1 MKLILEAVAVE
12 LDHSGH
18 IKSRLSDCSDISLKL
33 DGAEIDG
40 ASFSFSDKGDKMQ
53 ITMTTGEGIELSDE
67 IKTNYPAPPHSAVM
81 QISFKEPA
89 ARFTANT
96 LNKLMR
102 RVNKEF
108 PNKAILIREVRNL
121 IG

>member
-1 MKLILEAVAVE
+1 MELTLECVAVE
-12 LDHSGH
+12 LDAAGYV
-18 IKSRLSDCSDISLKL
+18 KARLNDCSGMAARL

-40 ASFSFSDKGDKMQ
+40 VRFMVSESGNREDAMEIVMQ
-53 ITMTTGEGIELSDE
+53 GPDLSDA
-67 IKTNYPAPPHSAVM
+67 IRANYPAPPRSPVSQVA
-81 QISFKEPA
+81 FKSPD

-108 PNKAILIREVRNL
+108 PRKALLVRDVKGL
-121 IG
+121 E